1 MNEEQLAQLGV
12 DAEVLLNTEAFNRTI
27 NILVDSSVQ
36 EFLSS
41 APDEEDK
48 RVNAYNHYK
57 ALVDI
62 VNTLRQQVEVRDQ
75 IDSKQDEATT
85 EQEE

>member
-1 MNEEQLAQLGV
+1 MNEEQLVQLGV

-27 NILVDSSVQ
+27 NSLVDASVQ

-62 VNTLRQQVEVRDQ
+62 VNTLRQQAAVRDQ
-75 IDSKQDEATT
+75 INSKQDEPTT
-85 EQEE
+85 EEEE